1 MSLRGLAGTP
11 PMPAIVQ
18 AFNDLP
24 DQPRLLSGL
33 APNRWHISIRHVA
46 IPPEGYLVFI
56 HQPDSHY
63 VHVEGPLPAKDS
75 SDEHPLQ
82 IDGLEAT
89 LIIARMLLNGFVKPQ
104 TGAPP
109 LGRPSS
115 WFTNDE
121 AFGERVTGLLRWFG
135 VQQESLLRM
144 SKGWSKEN
152 EDADEDWNRLLRVL
166 ISRTI

>member
-1 MSLRGLAGTP
+1 
-11 PMPAIVQ
+11 MPAIVRT
-18 AFNDLP
+18 FNALP
-24 DQPRLLSGL
+24 DQPRLPSGF

-46 IPPEGYLVFI
+46 IPPEGYLVFF

-63 VHVEGPLPAKDS
+63 VHVEGPLPTNDAS
-75 SDEHPLQ
+75 GEHPLQ
-82 IDGLEAT
+82 IDGLEAA

-104 TGAPP
+104 LEVRP

-121 AFGERVTGLLRWFG
+121 AFGERVTGLLRRFG

-144 SKGWSKEN
+144 PRGGSKEN
-152 EDADEDWNRLLRVL
+152 EDADEDWNRFLEEL
-166 ISRTI
+166 ISRII